1 MFFRN
6 LFLYR
11 LDPRALPSADELEER
26 LARLPLGRCGAR
38 DQHTRGWVSPAGNG
52 ALVHAL
58 ARQYLIALGV
68 EQKLLPASV
77 VKDAAAE
84 RAAQIEAQQ
93 GHPLGRK
100 QLRDLREQ
108 ITDELL
114 PRAFSRRQTTFAWI
128 DPTAGLMAIDAAAPA
143 KADAVIEVLRATV
156 DDLACRLLQTALAPG
171 AAMTAWTAGGDPPA
185 GFTLDRELEL
195 RVPDA
200 NKATV
205 RYVRHPLE
213 GEDIRRHIAAGKQA
227 VRLGMTWRD
236 RVSFVLT
243 ELLQL
248 KRVEFLEVL
257 EQPGE
262 SQDENR
268 EDRFDLDF
276 ALMTGELSR
285 LIGELVDAL
294 GGEKDPAGR

>member
-11 LDPRALPSADELEER
+11 YASRQPLSAESLEER

-38 DQHTRGWVSPAGNG
+38 DLHTRGWVSPSGDG
-52 ALVHAL
+52 ALVHAVN
-58 ARQYLIALGV
+58 RQLLIGLGV

-84 RAAQIEAQQ
+84 RAVQIEAQQ

-100 QLRDLREQ
+100 QLRDLRDQ

-114 PRAFSRRQTTFAWI
+114 PRAFARRQTTLAWI
-128 DPTAGLMAIDAAAPA
+128 DPAAGIMVIDAAAPA
-143 KADAVIEVLRATV
+143 KADAVVEVLRATV
-156 DDLACRLLQTALAPG
+156 DDLSCKLLQTQIG
-171 AAMTAWTAGGDPPA
+171 AGGAMTKWIAGDDPPA
-185 GFTLDRELEL
+185 GFTIDRELEL

-213 GEDIRRHIAAGKQA
+213 GEDIRRHISAGKTA

-243 ELLQL
+243 DLLQV

-257 EQPGE
+257 QIDGE

-268 EDRFDLDF
+268 VDRFDLDF
-276 ALMTGELSR
+276 ALMAGELSR
-285 LIGELVDAL
+285 LIAELVEAL
-294 GGEKDPAGR
+294 GGEKDG

>member
-11 LDPRALPSADELEER
+11 LDARARLDPEHLEER

-38 DQHTRGWVSPAGNG
+38 DLHTRGWVSPAGDG

-58 ARQYLIALGV
+58 QRQVMIALGV
-68 EQKLLPASV
+68 ETKLLPASV
-77 VKDAAAE
+77 IKDAAAE
-84 RAAQIEAQQ
+84 RAAAVEAQQ
-93 GHPLGRK
+93 GHPVGRR
-100 QLRDLREQ
+100 QLRDIKEQ
-108 ITDELL
+108 VTDELL
-114 PRAFSRRQTTFAWI
+114 PRAFARRNTTFAWL
-128 DPTAGLMAIDAAAPA
+128 DAEARLMAIDAGAPA
-143 KADAVIEVLRATV
+143 KADAVIEVLRATL
-156 DDLACRLLQTALAPG
+156 DDVPCKLLQTQLGAG
-171 AAMTAWTAGGDPPA
+171 AAMTRWIAGDDPPA

-195 RVPDA
+195 RAPDA

-213 GEDIRRHIAAGKQA
+213 GEDIRRHIAAGKTA
-227 VRLGMTWRD
+227 IRLGLTWRD

-243 ELLQL
+243 DLLQV

-257 EQPGE
+257 EREPE
-262 SQDENR
+262 SQDENAA
-268 EDRFDLDF
+268 DRFDLDF

-285 LIGELVDAL
+285 LVAELVDAL
-294 GGEKDPAGR
+294 GGEKTD